1 MSGREVPP
9 GPARRPAHL
18 RQEPPS
24 RAAPRARGRSRPFA
38 VALGVV
44 VVAGAGIGI
53 GVRLALRSSPQGSPT
68 AHPRSAI
75 PHRTATTTSGARGT
89 ASRSGAAGTAGG
101 GEAVAGGHRRTTPPS
116 ATSTTAPR
124 ATAPP
129 ATPATASTLA
139 APATTALEPTT
150 TAPAAA
156 ATTATLPTSS
166 ILVEVL
172 NGSGVGGIAAATA
185 RELRAAGFL
194 INGTGNASS
203 FEHVDNVAEYSAG
216 SLTAAETVS
225 SYLTGTTRLAV
236 VRGLANDEVYLVLG
250 SSFRGLIAY

>member
-1 MSGREVPP
+1 
-9 GPARRPAHL
+9 
-18 RQEPPS
+18 
-24 RAAPRARGRSRPFA
+24 
-38 VALGVV
+38 
-44 VVAGAGIGI
+44 
-53 GVRLALRSSPQGSPT
+53 
-68 AHPRSAI
+68 
-75 PHRTATTTSGARGT
+75 
-89 ASRSGAAGTAGG
+89 
-101 GEAVAGGHRRTTPPS
+101 
-116 ATSTTAPR
+116 
-124 ATAPP
+124 
-129 ATPATASTLA
+129 
-139 APATTALEPTT
+139 
-150 TAPAAA
+150 
-156 ATTATLPTSS
+156 LPTSS

-203 FEHVDNVAEYSAG
+203 FEHVDNVAEYSGG